1 MPRSSSRRRK
11 AVKEEE
17 HSSSEEEFTKPSP
30 RKKSKRNNSVL
41 EDGDDVD
48 DIISSRSYSNDKD
61 DGGDGMMMMQF
72 SQQMPEESQLSL
84 NPRPAEEQRFESM
97 EDATREKIITNL
109 SRILMFKIFSG
120 EPIDRSKVFKES
132 CPDIKVIG
140 NAPFFLEASK
150 RLQNVFGFELKPVP
164 EYLLPQLS
172 QSKFKERYYAI
183 NQVPDDSSGSHSK
196 ALHSIHIDSAVEKG
210 LLMLILA
217 FAYCKGHPVNASR
230 WISDEALYNL
240 LHSVDANIP
249 KDPPNPTLQTSSS
262 SSSRLSSSPFVR
274 RSRGSDD
281 NTNETPNVD
290 LLLDKF
296 VHLDYLLKKKTM
308 DLLGNSSQQTS
319 DENVSFSYAMGP
331 RAALEI
337 GRRQVIYFCAEILD
351 EQPDPTMLQEIETD
365 QQNTEETTT

>member
-1 MPRSSSRRRK
+1 MK
-11 AVKEEE
+11 
-17 HSSSEEEFTKPSP
+17 
-30 RKKSKRNNSVL
+30 
-41 EDGDDVD
+41 
-48 DIISSRSYSNDKD
+48 
-61 DGGDGMMMMQF
+61 MQF
-72 SQQMPEESQLSL
+72 VHQIPEESQLSL

-109 SRILMFKIFSG
+109 SRILLFKTFSG

-150 RLQNVFGFELKPVP
+150 RLQDVFGFELKPVP
-164 EYLLPQLS
+164 DYLLPQLS

-183 NQVPDDSSGSHSK
+183 NQVPDDPSGSHSK

-217 FAYCKGHPVNASR
+217 FAYCKGHPVNSSR
-230 WISDEALYNL
+230 WISDEALYIL

-249 KDPPNPTLQTSSS
+249 KDPPNPALQASSA

-281 NTNETPNVD
+281 NINETPNVD

-296 VHLDYLLKKKTM
+296 VHLDYLLKKKTI

-319 DENVSFSYAMGP
+319 DETVSYSYAMGP

-351 EQPDPTMLQEIETD
+351 EQPDPTMLQEIEIE
-365 QQNTEETTT
+365 QQNAEETST